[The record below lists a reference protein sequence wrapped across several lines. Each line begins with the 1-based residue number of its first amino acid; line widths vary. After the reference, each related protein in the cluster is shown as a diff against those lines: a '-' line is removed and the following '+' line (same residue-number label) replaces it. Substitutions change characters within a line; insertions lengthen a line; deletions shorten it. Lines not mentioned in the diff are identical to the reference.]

1 MSRDIESAG
10 VDPNTAA
17 VDAEIS
23 GVGAA
28 AETAGVS
35 VENAAASDC
44 AEENAAEIFSVSVDE
59 PKDYER
65 SK

>member
-35 VENAAASDC
+35 VENAAESDC